1 MLWTGGQVKLMHGG
15 GNGLP
20 AKSIVTKGCL
30 PVGCWLAAAL
40 FCLVAS
46 LPGRPVDALCIQR
59 EDGGAWHVPVPLGQ
73 TVTTWYCH
81 SVERTLVADSYYPM
95 SGRLHQWRT
104 LSRSH
109 NAGLPWKTP
118 EHGRFLTEGDWLV
131 LEGGLPAWES
141 IRLRVGN
148 ERLGRN
154 ELQIGRD
161 PEGLCTDVTQ
171 ERYYAFLPGEFRGFS
186 VGLRNNG
193 TDNLVRKGDLSVCK
207 ALRRE
212 HVFPGSPYG
221 GAMVFCPLSS
231 PFCASDRTELYEHA
245 S

>member
-154 ELQIGRD
+154 ELQIGQGPRR
-161 PEGLCTDVTQ
+161 PLYRRYAGEILCFSSG
-171 ERYYAFLPGEFRGFS
+171 RIPGGFS
-186 VGLRNNG
+186 WSAQQRDGQFG
-193 TDNLVRKGDLSVCK
+193 EEGGSVRL
-207 ALRRE
+207 
-212 HVFPGSPYG
+212 
-221 GAMVFCPLSS
+221 
-231 PFCASDRTELYEHA
+231 
-245 S
+245 

>member
-59 EDGGAWHVPVPLGQ
+59 RDGGGMACAVPLGQ

-109 NAGLPWKTP
+109 NAGLPW
-118 EHGRFLTEGDWLV
+118 ENAGAWAFSDR
-131 LEGGLPAWES
+131 GGLACS
-141 IRLRVGN
+141 GRGVAG
-148 ERLGRN
+148 LGKASGCVWGTSGWGVMNCRSD
-154 ELQIGRD
+154 RD

-212 HVFPGSPYG
+212 HVFPASPYG
-221 GAMVFCPLSS
+221 GAMVFCPLYP
-231 PFCASDRTELYEHA
+231 PFCASDRTLIV
-245 S
+245 